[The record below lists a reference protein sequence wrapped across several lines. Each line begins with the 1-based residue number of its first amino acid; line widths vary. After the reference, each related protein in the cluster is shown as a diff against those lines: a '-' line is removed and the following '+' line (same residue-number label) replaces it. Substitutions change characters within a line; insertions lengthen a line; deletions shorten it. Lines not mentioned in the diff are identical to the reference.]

1 MKVIHIINSL
11 KKGGAEGN
19 LYRLTKFHKKK
30 YQKKIEIIVIT
41 LIDNGFYETNL
52 RKNDVKVF
60 SLGIRKKNNYIEL
73 IKKLLKFREFIKQEK
88 PDIVQS
94 WMYHSNF
101 LSLFIPRIYS
111 HKIFWNIRH
120 SVLNLK
126 MSKKTTILVSIC
138 CAIFSRYFP
147 KKIIYCSKKSIKFH
161 QNKHFYNPKKTVLID
176 NGFSGKTFFYSK
188 NERLIFRKKYNL
200 KKTDI
205 VLGFAGRYT
214 REKNISSL
222 LLGFSKI
229 IKNNNNV
236 YLCMVGKNINISNK
250 ELMSHINDYSIKKK
264 VHLLSEQEN
273 LLNFYNGIDLLLLT
287 SHSESFP
294 NVVAE
299 SMLCSTPVLSS
310 DVGCSKKI
318 INNCGFI
325 MKDNNYETIFLE
337 LKKFI
342 NFFKNKKKEWKIL
355 KIKSQLKIKKD
366 YSIEKMA
373 NLYFKTWN
381 F

>member
-1 MKVIHIINSL
+1 MKIIHIINSL
-11 KKGGAEGN
+11 KKSGAEGN
-19 LYRLTKFHKKK
+19 LHRLVKFHKKK
-30 YQKKIEIIVIT
+30 YQKKIDIIVLT
-41 LIDNGFYETNL
+41 LIDNGFYETDL
-52 RKNDVKVF
+52 RKNGIKVF
-60 SLGIRKKNNYIEL
+60 SLGITKKNNYIEL
-73 IKKLLKFREFIKQEK
+73 IKKLLKFRKFIKREK

-101 LSLFIPRIYS
+101 LSLFIPRIHS

-138 CAIFSRYFP
+138 CALFSRYFP
-147 KKIIYCSKKSIKFH
+147 KKIIYCSEKSIKFH
-161 QNKHFYNPKKTVLID
+161 QNKHFYNPKKTILID
-176 NGFSGKTFFYSK
+176 NGFDEKTFFSSR
-188 NERLIFRKKYNL
+188 NERLTFRKQYNL

-229 IKNNNNV
+229 IKNNKNV
-236 YLCMVGKNINISNK
+236 YLCMVGKNINILNK
-250 ELMSHINDYSIKKK
+250 ELMLYLNNYNIKKK
-264 VHLLSEQEN
+264 VHLLNEQEN
-273 LLNFYNGIDLLLLT
+273 LINFYNGIDLLLLT
-287 SHSESFP
+287 SHTESFP

-318 INNCGFI
+318 IDNFGFI
-325 MKDNNYETIFLE
+325 MKDNNYKTIFHN
-337 LKKFI
+337 LKKSI
-342 NFFKNKKKEWKIL
+342 NFFKNKKKEWKTL

-373 NLYFKTWN
+373 NSYFKTWN